1 MDKLLTI
8 GCALFGLALIFF
20 SFPDGALSVLVV
32 LILSIPAVFLIRYY
46 SEEKTFLTRVFL
58 IALLARLGLGVIIH
72 LLNLRGMFGPDALA
86 YDAVGRSLAES
97 WQGLPISDAEI
108 LSGVQ
113 SMSNPGWGMYHL
125 VGFIYFVCGQSILA
139 AQSFCA
145 VFGALTAPMIYFC
158 AEKIFRN
165 QRVAKISAL
174 SIALF
179 PSFIIWSAQLL
190 KDGLIIFLLVLTIT
204 LVLEIQ
210 KKFSYG
216 AILLLILSL
225 FGIIS
230 LRFYIFYM
238 VAIAVAGSF
247 IIGINTSLQS
257 IVRNA
262 IAIIVIG
269 LALTYLGVIRNAGS
283 DVEEYGNLQRV
294 QLSRQNLA
302 ESAASGFGEN
312 IDVST
317 PAGAIA
323 AIPTGLA
330 YLMFAPFPWEV
341 EKLNQALVLPE
352 VLVWWALFPLL
363 LSGLW
368 FTVRYRLR
376 SSLAILIFVLMLTL
390 AYSIFQGNVGAAYRQ
405 RTQIQVFLFMFIAAG
420 WTLIQE
426 RRENQ
431 AALRLAKRHEQMK
444 RIKQEKIL

>member
-1 MDKLLTI
+1 M
-8 GCALFGLALIFF
+8 
-20 SFPDGALSVLVV
+20 
-32 LILSIPAVFLIRYY
+32 YY
-46 SEEKTFLTRVFL
+46 
-58 IALLARLGLGVIIH
+58 
-72 LLNLRGMFGPDALA
+72 
-86 YDAVGRSLAES
+86 
-97 WQGLPISDAEI
+97 
-108 LSGVQ
+108 
-113 SMSNPGWGMYHL
+113 L
-125 VGFIYFVCGQSILA
+125 VGFIYFICGQSILA

-179 PSFIIWSAQLL
+179 PSFIIWSSQLL
-190 KDGLIIFLLVLTIT
+190 KDGLIIFLLVFAMTM
-204 LVLEIQ
+204 VLELQ

-238 VAIAVAGSF
+238 MAIAVAGSF
-247 IIGINTSLQS
+247 VIGISTSVQS

-262 IAIIVIG
+262 IAIIVVG

-283 DVEEYGNLQRV
+283 DVEEYGSLQRV

-302 ESAASGFGEN
+302 ETASSGFGEN

-341 EKLNQALVLPE
+341 EKLNQVLVLPE

-368 FTVRYRLR
+368 FTLRYRLR
-376 SSLAILIFVLMLTL
+376 SSLAVLIFTLMLTL
-390 AYSIFQGNVGAAYRQ
+390 AYSIFQGNVGTAYRQ

-420 WTLIQE
+420 WTLIRERQE
-426 RRENQ
+426 NRTT
-431 AALRLAKRHEQMK
+431 LRLAKQQAQMK
-444 RIKQEKIL
+444 RIKQGKIL

>member
-1 MDKLLTI
+1 M
-8 GCALFGLALIFF
+8 
-20 SFPDGALSVLVV
+20 
-32 LILSIPAVFLIRYY
+32 
-46 SEEKTFLTRVFL
+46 
-58 IALLARLGLGVIIH
+58 
-72 LLNLRGMFGPDALA
+72 
-86 YDAVGRSLAES
+86 
-97 WQGLPISDAEI
+97 
-108 LSGVQ
+108 
-113 SMSNPGWGMYHL
+113 
-125 VGFIYFVCGQSILA
+125 
-139 AQSFCA
+139 
-145 VFGALTAPMIYFC
+145 
-158 AEKIFRN
+158 
-165 QRVAKISAL
+165 
-174 SIALF
+174 
-179 PSFIIWSAQLL
+179 
-190 KDGLIIFLLVLTIT
+190 
-204 LVLEIQ
+204 VLEVQ

-247 IIGINTSLQS
+247 IIGINTSVQS

-262 IAIIVIG
+262 MAIIAIG

-323 AIPTGLA
+323 AIPVGLA

-390 AYSIFQGNVGAAYRQ
+390 AYSIFQGNV
-405 RTQIQVFLFMFIAAG
+405 
-420 WTLIQE
+420 
-426 RRENQ
+426 
-431 AALRLAKRHEQMK
+431 
-444 RIKQEKIL
+444 